1 MVLGGGY
8 NDRWVPTV
16 LADAGEDDGDVYVL
30 GLRHSAEESESW
42 SLMFMEC
49 YDAEDEQE
57 VALGMDTY
65 YLVVDPGQATA
76 YGGVSQ
82 CVVDEGHLRL
92 VLATDTAEALGTPTE
107 LDFAL
112 AMDEEQIEMVKRGL
126 TRVLASGRRNAIP
139 SLLRL

>member
-1 MVLGGGY
+1 MAGAGH
-8 NDRWVPTV
+8 NDHWVPTV
-16 LADAGEDDGDVYVL
+16 LADAGEDDGEVYVL
-30 GLRHSAEESESW
+30 GLRHSAEEAQSW

-65 YLVVDPGQATA
+65 CLVVDPGQATA
-76 YGGVSQ
+76 YGGVAQ
-82 CVVDEGHLRL
+82 CVVAEGHLRL
-92 VLATDTAEALGTPTE
+92 VLATDTAEALGTPAE

-126 TRVLASGRRNAIP
+126 ARVLTSGRHSAIP
-139 SLLRL
+139 PLLRL